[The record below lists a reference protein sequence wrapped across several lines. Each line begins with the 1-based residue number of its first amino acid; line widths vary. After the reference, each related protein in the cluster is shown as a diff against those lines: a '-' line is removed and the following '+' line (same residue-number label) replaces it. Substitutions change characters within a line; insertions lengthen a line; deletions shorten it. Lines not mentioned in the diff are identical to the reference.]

1 MKKPWFVHE
10 IIEKNKI
17 KIVTAEDDNVDIEP
31 VQKFTHTPACNGV
44 GSNFSV
50 VSDNEDDS
58 SNDMGDEKDD
68 DSGVEAGYED
78 DEESVIEPSK
88 KMSVNKKGINK
99 MKQLE
104 TSYNPEASVVIKG
117 AIKEENNLE
126 VDKIFFTRNAV
137 DFE

>member
-1 MKKPWFVHE
+1 
-10 IIEKNKI
+10 
-17 KIVTAEDDNVDIEP
+17 
-31 VQKFTHTPACNGV
+31 
-44 GSNFSV
+44 
-50 VSDNEDDS
+50 
-58 SNDMGDEKDD
+58 
-68 DSGVEAGYED
+68 
-78 DEESVIEPSK
+78 
-88 KMSVNKKGINK
+88 